1 MPERPKAY
9 RGSEPFV
16 FVSYAHADDKLAYP
30 LIAGLQE
37 RGLRIWFDDGMDI
50 GDLWDE
56 VLAKRVKQCSAML
69 CLVSTRFTDSN
80 NCLDEIHNAKEQKKE
95 LLILHLEDEVLPEI
109 FQFRYSRFHALRLSA
124 YSDQGELLDKLAATQ
139 KLRCCIGQAQEGV
152 QETTESPEDIFQKGK
167 ACDEAK
173 SYEEAV
179 NWYRKA
185 ADLGHP
191 EAMRVLGYYYEKGQ
205 GIEQSYE
212 EAATWYRRAANL
224 GDAGAMRNLGLC
236 YAYSRGVYQSYEE
249 AVTWYRR
256 AADKGHAIAMC
267 NLGYCY
273 DNGLGVSKSYEEA
286 VKWYRQSA
294 EKGHVTAM
302 RNLGGCY
309 AGGRGVPKDL
319 MKAKYWRD
327 KAKQAEDNAS
337 N

>member
-1 MPERPKAY
+1 MPKKPKAY
-9 RGSEPFV
+9 RGDEPFV

-56 VLAKRVKQCSAML
+56 VLAKRVKQCTAML

-139 KLRCCIGQAQEGV
+139 KLRCCIEQTQEKT
-152 QETTESPEDIFQKGK
+152 QEPEESPEELYQKG
-167 ACDEAK
+167 EAYYYGKGVSK

-179 NWYRKA
+179 KWYRKA
-185 ADLGHP
+185 AVMGNP
-191 EAMRVLGYYYEKGQ
+191 AAMCSIGYCYDKG
-205 GIEQSYE
+205 
-212 EAATWYRRAANL
+212 
-224 GDAGAMRNLGLC
+224 D
-236 YAYSRGVYQSYEE
+236 GVPQSYEE

-256 AADKGHAIAMC
+256 AAEKGDVTAIR
-267 NLGYCY
+267 NLGVCY
-273 DNGLGVSKSYEEA
+273 ANGWGVAQSHEESIT
-286 VKWYRQSA
+286 WYHRA
-294 EKGHVTAM
+294 ANKGNKAAM
-302 RNLGGCY
+302 RNLGNCY
-309 AGGRGVPKDL
+309 ANGLGVTKDQ
-319 MKAKYWRD
+319 KQAKYWRD
-327 KAKQAEDNAS
+327 KANQAGA
-337 N
+337 